1 MAGAFDWS
9 LLKIPHDESDSN
21 MSSAR
26 SLSSASHDGLTD
38 GEWAEATEVTNA
50 VGETNRSTNA
60 AASQGFKQGTRVTEG
75 CEAEQIKQEPQVKQ
89 KQVARVPYCPP
100 VTPRV

>member
-38 GEWAEATEVTNA
+38 GEWAQEAEVASA
-50 VGETNRSTNA
+50 VEETNRSTNA
-60 AASQGFKQGTRVTEG
+60 ATSQGPKKGTRVTEG
-75 CEAEQIKQEPQVKQ
+75 CEAEQAKQETQTKQ
-89 KQVARVPYCPP
+89 KQVTRVPYCPP

>member
-9 LLKIPHDESDSN
+9 LLKIPHDETDSN
-21 MSSAR
+21 VSSAR

-38 GEWAEATEVTNA
+38 GEWAEATEVANA

-60 AASQGFKQGTRVTEG
+60 AASQRFKQGTRVTEG
-75 CEAEQIKQEPQVKQ
+75 CEAKQEPQVKH
-89 KQVARVPYCPP
+89 VPYCPP

>member
-75 CEAEQIKQEPQVKQ
+75 CEAKQEPQVKQ

>member
-21 MSSAR
+21 VSSAR

-50 VGETNRSTNA
+50 VGETSRSTNA
-60 AASQGFKQGTRVTEG
+60 ATSQGFTQGTRVTEG
-75 CEAEQIKQEPQVKQ
+75 CEAEQEPHVKQ

>member
-21 MSSAR
+21 VSSAR

-75 CEAEQIKQEPQVKQ
+75 CEAEQETEVKQ

>member
-38 GEWAEATEVTNA
+38 GKWAEAMEVTNA

-75 CEAEQIKQEPQVKQ
+75 CEAKQEPQEKQ
-89 KQVARVPYCPP
+89 KQVPYCPP
-100 VTPRV
+100 GTPRV

>member
-26 SLSSASHDGLTD
+26 SLSSGSHDGLTD

-60 AASQGFKQGTRVTEG
+60 AASQGFKQGTTVTEG
-75 CEAEQIKQEPQVKQ
+75 EAEQEPQVKQ